1 MRIIFKITLSLLF
14 AFSSTLALE
23 QKRIIKMGYIDFYP
37 IFYTKENG
45 KAAGTYIEL
54 MNEVSKEA
62 NIDIEY
68 YLFPPS
74 RLANQLISGKIDLW
88 VGLSTLP
95 NFAENTIHSKT
106 IISKI
111 ELKLYWL
118 NLSYNFTHANYLQE
132 IKDKNLVVL
141 RGYSYG
147 GLLNTLQN
155 KENKYKFSISDS
167 HQAAI
172 DFLQKGRAD
181 VLLNYHEPMQVV
193 LKQNP
198 SLNLKEMTI
207 DSYPAHLV
215 VSKKIEKP
223 KELLQDLEKALI
235 KVLSLKNR

>member
-1 MRIIFKITLSLLF
+1 MLRISLSLLF
-14 AFSSTLALE
+14 VFSSYLALA
-23 QKRIIKMGYIDFYP
+23 QKRTIKMGYIDFYP
-37 IFYTKENG
+37 ISYTNENG
-45 KAAGTYIEL
+45 KAAGTYIDL
-54 MNEVSKEA
+54 MNKVSKEA

-68 YLFPPS
+68 YLFPPQ
-74 RLANQLISGKIDLW
+74 RLANQLITGKIDLW
-88 VGLSTLP
+88 AGLTTLP

-118 NLSYNFTHANYLQE
+118 NLAYKFSHANYLKE
-132 IKDKNLVVL
+132 IKDKNLVIL

-147 GLLNTLQN
+147 GLLYTLQN
-155 KENKYKFSISDS
+155 KENKYKISISDS
-167 HQAAI
+167 HQSAI

-198 SLNLKEMTI
+198 SLNLKEMTL

-215 VSKKIEKP
+215 VSKKSEKP
-223 KELLQDLEKALI
+223 KELLQELEKALI
-235 KVLSLKNR
+235 KVLPLKNR